1 LYVGPLR
8 GYDVGNEEARMK
20 RILSVAMVMVPVL
33 LAPVTAFAQEGSGL
47 TPPQGPS
54 VGGVG
59 GSVGGTGGTA
69 FTGAEVAQLIALA
82 VALVVMGVAALL
94 VTRRRRA
101 AQVEA

>member
-1 LYVGPLR
+1 
-8 GYDVGNEEARMK
+8 MK
-20 RILSVAMVMVPVL
+20 RIVSVVLVMVPVL

-47 TPPQGPS
+47 NPPQGPS

-69 FTGAEVAQLIALA
+69 GTAFTGAEVAQLIALA
-82 VALVVMGVAALL
+82 VALVVVGVATLL

>member
-1 LYVGPLR
+1 
-8 GYDVGNEEARMK
+8 MK
-20 RILSVAMVMVPVL
+20 RIVGVALIVVPVL

-59 GSVGGTGGTA
+59 GSIGGTGGTGGTA

-82 VALVVMGVAALL
+82 VALVVVGVGALL
-94 VTRRRRA
+94 LTRRRRA
-101 AQVEA
+101 VQFEA

>member
-1 LYVGPLR
+1 MRRTG
-8 GYDVGNEEARMK
+8 MK
-20 RILSVAMVMVPVL
+20 RIVSVALIVVPVL
-33 LAPVTAFAQEGSGL
+33 LAPVTAFAQDGSGL

-59 GSVGGTGGTA
+59 GSIGGLDGTDGTA

-82 VALVVMGVAALL
+82 VALVVVGVGILL
-94 VTRRRRA
+94 LTRRRRP